1 MEGDQDSVR
10 AAIKPLLQEYFTM
23 KNAKP
28 GYAPQVPMSGVLL
41 RSPLVA
47 DFPDP
52 GIQAPRRLTDARAS
66 ILKRITLTSDIM
78 LILFER
84 LLTNV
89 GLPQEIEVCQPP
101 FQQCFAANNG
111 KIDKDNIEMV
121 YGNITT

>member
-1 MEGDQDSVR
+1 
-10 AAIKPLLQEYFTM
+10 M

-52 GIQAPRRLTDARAS
+52 GIQASKTHGCSGLYIETNHTDFRYYAYTVRTPTDQ
-66 ILKRITLTSDIM
+66 REIT
-78 LILFER
+78 
-84 LLTNV
+84 
-89 GLPQEIEVCQPP
+89 
-101 FQQCFAANNG
+101 
-111 KIDKDNIEMV
+111 IDKDNIEMV